1 MLVVAML
8 EHRALPCDFPGGR
21 GGSEKLGHNRRA
33 ICRDQ
38 CVMGFRLVLRM
49 PIAFRQAMVLNALDC
64 SVQSQE
70 GAPIFPER
78 IGFPPVVIARLPEA
92 LVFAGVG
99 QAFLIAGH
107 WRGKSAN
114 LRALSFGKLGADSGE
129 LNDLCGFDVAH
140 DCTAFP
146 AGTLINTS
154 IAAA

>member
-107 WRGKSAN
+107 WRGENPHLWGRS
-114 LRALSFGKLGADSGE
+114 L
-129 LNDLCGFDVAH
+129 LNIW
-140 DCTAFP
+140 
-146 AGTLINTS
+146 AGWG
-154 IAAA
+154 